1 MAAFSKGMSQKVVH
15 KVRLCAAV
23 IGGGAMIALGGV
35 AVYWTHGEQ
44 VTAAGNASAPVT
56 TTEPTVP
63 AIEKAVPGIT
73 GPAPLYAGE
82 APNSNPQAAIP

>member
-1 MAAFSKGMSQKVVH
+1 MAAFTKGMSQTVVH
-15 KVRLCAAV
+15 KVRLYAAV

-35 AVYWTHGEQ
+35 AVYGAQ
-44 VTAAGNASAPVT
+44 DVTAAGSTSAPVT

-82 APNSNPQAAIP
+82 APNSNPQAPIP

>member
-1 MAAFSKGMSQKVVH
+1 MSQKVVH
-15 KVRLCAAV
+15 NMRVGAAV

-35 AVYWTHGEQ
+35 ALYGVQGEQ
-44 VTAAGNASAPVT
+44 FAAAGSSSAPVT

-63 AIEKAVPGIT
+63 AVEKAVPSIT

>member
-1 MAAFSKGMSQKVVH
+1 MSQKVVH

-23 IGGGAMIALGGV
+23 IGGGAVIALGCV
-35 AVYWTHGEQ
+35 AVYGAQGEQ
-44 VTAAGNASAPVT
+44 VTAAGSTSAPVT
-56 TTEPTVP
+56 TTEPTAP

-82 APNSNPQAAIP
+82 APDSNPQAPIP